1 MVSSYDSLDGTAV
14 RLSLVGRFEVR
25 RGGVRIDLTELG
37 SRKARTLLKL
47 LAVERGH
54 LVQTDRI
61 VDILWNDHPP
71 AQASENVATLISR
84 LRKTLGASAL
94 AGRGGYRLGELPF
107 VVVDVDDGAD
117 LVTEAER
124 RLTAAQPALAA
135 AAAARALDLLA
146 GGRILEDEPDA
157 AWSEHAEVGR
167 ATLVRRARRV
177 GAQANLACDDPASA
191 IAFCEA
197 AIIDDPLDEA
207 AHRLLMAAH
216 AAAGEPARAVAAYT
230 QLRELFD
237 RELGVEPAPATR
249 DLYVSIL
256 REDALPVESAESTVR
271 GRQSTHVVSDL
282 SGREAEVAQLS
293 SAWTSA
299 TAGEPRLVVLVG
311 EAGIGKTRLAA
322 EVVAIAEATGGV
334 IVQARCYEAE
344 RGLFL
349 QPIIDALTP
358 VLSNLATPELRRIVG
373 DAAPTLTAL
382 IPALESVL
390 RPGLLVR
397 GLPDLELR
405 RAFDAVADIVVR
417 LSGRAQVLVF
427 LDDLQNAGRATVE
440 LLHYMSRRLG
450 GSRVLVLTTIRR
462 EEGDDAM
469 STLRDVSTVVDVD
482 VLSLAAVTDLAT
494 RSGQAHLVDHIVQR
508 TRGHTLY
515 VVETL
520 ASLSAGRDGVPESL
534 QAAVLARVQRAG
546 PDIDV
551 LLRAAA
557 ILGATLDPVHLA
569 ALLGVTPQS
578 VLDRCSVALAA
589 RLLVV
594 SDRDFEFANDLMR
607 EVLYESTPPP
617 TRLAWHRRAAD
628 LLADYPEALGA
639 HAAAYGDWS
648 RAARA
653 WLLAAE
659 EAMRRFATADAEA
672 LVDRAIEAAQ
682 RGVDLEITARAF
694 VVRGRARDLQSNFAP
709 AMADFETALGLAREA
724 GDQRVEMIV
733 LKQLAGDVTVALG
746 LSVAQSVEYLERG
759 LALAQTLGDRSVEV
773 GLLSRLAV
781 IAANRLCFTESLEY
795 SRRSVT
801 IARTVRDEVAL
812 AAALDGLKTGYAYLG
827 EIDDLNAV
835 LGELEPLLRRQGD
848 LFRLHWA
855 VFESAFSAIA
865 AGDWDAA
872 IDRIEAA
879 ADINRAIGYTANQPW
894 YDAHLG
900 WVERMRGAY
909 NQALFYGRRS
919 VQDASR
925 ATHPWWHVVANTM
938 LATTLLELGER
949 AEAIPLLEQARQAAD
964 RDGAQAYLLLCV
976 STLAEATG
984 SRQTLDEAD
993 LLLHRIAAPA
1003 GSAWLWGANA
1013 YLAVARGWLA
1023 SDEPARARDAL
1034 APLLAAATRI
1044 PWVRHRDDAIELDT
1058 RAAAAERI
1066 AATPGSR

>member
-1 MVSSYDSLDGTAV
+1 MSSHGSLDGTAL
-14 RLSLVGRFEVR
+14 RLCLVGGFTVTRDGAR
-25 RGGVRIDLTELG
+25 LDLTELG

-54 LVQTDRI
+54 LVPTDRI
-61 VDILWNDHPP
+61 VDVLWPGEPP

-84 LRKTLGASAL
+84 LRKTLGANAL
-94 AGRGGYRLGELPF
+94 GGGRGGYRLGEPPF
-107 VVVDVDDGAD
+107 VVVDVDDGHD

-124 RLTAAQPALAA
+124 RFAAGEPALAA
-135 AAAARALDLLA
+135 AAAASALDLLA
-146 GGRILEDEPDA
+146 GGRVLEDEPYA
-157 AWSEHAEVGR
+157 AWSEQAEAGR
-167 ATLVRRARRV
+167 AALVRRARQV
-177 GAQANLACDDPASA
+177 AAQASLACDDPASA
-191 IAFCEA
+191 TAFAEA
-197 AIIDDPLDEA
+197 AVTDDPWDEA

-216 AAAGEPARAVAAYT
+216 TAAGEPARAVAVYT

-249 DLYVSIL
+249 DLYVAIL
-256 REDALPVESAESTVR
+256 REDTLEVVEPVELVAPRRSQNTRAM
-271 GRQSTHVVSDL
+271 SDL
-282 SGREAEVAQLS
+282 SGREPEVARLS
-293 SAWTSA
+293 LAWTSA
-299 TAGEPRLVVLVG
+299 AAGDPGLVLLVG

-349 QPIIDALTP
+349 QPIIEALTP
-358 VLSNLATPELRRIVG
+358 VLSTLATAELRRIVG

-382 IPALESVL
+382 IPALEPLL
-390 RPGLLVR
+390 RPGPLLR
-397 GLPDLELR
+397 GAPDLELR
-405 RAFDAVADIVVR
+405 RAFDAVTDVVVR
-417 LSGRAQVLVF
+417 LSGRAPVLVV

-440 LLHYMSRRLG
+440 LLHYMSRHLG
-450 GSRVLVLTTIRR
+450 GSRVLVLATIRR
-462 EEGDDAM
+462 EEGADAL
-469 STLRDVSTVVDVD
+469 STLDSVSATIDVD
-482 VLSLAAVTDLAT
+482 ALSLAAVTDLAT
-494 RSGQAHLVDHIVQR
+494 RSGQAHLVDHIVQQ

-520 ASLSAGRDGVPESL
+520 ASLSTGRDGVPESL

-546 PDIDV
+546 PDTEV

-569 ALLGVTPQS
+569 ALLGIAPQA
-578 VLDRCSVALAA
+578 VLDRCSAALAA

-617 TRLAWHRRAAD
+617 TRIAWHRQAAD
-628 LLADYPEALGA
+628 LLADHPEALGA
-639 HAAAYGDWS
+639 HAAACGDWS

-672 LVDRAIEAAQ
+672 LVNRAIDAAQ
-682 RGVDLEITARAF
+682 RGVDLEVTARAF
-694 VVRGRARDLQSNFAP
+694 VVRGRARDLRSEFAT

-724 GDQRVEMIV
+724 GDQRVEMLV
-733 LKQLAGDVTVALG
+733 LRQLAGDVTVALG
-746 LSVAQSVEYLERG
+746 LSVGQSVRYLERG
-759 LALAQTLGDRSVEV
+759 LALAQNLGDRTVEV
-773 GLLSRLAV
+773 DLLSRLAV

-795 SRRSVT
+795 SRRSVA
-801 IARTVRDEVAL
+801 IARVVHDDVAL

-855 VFESAFSAIA
+855 LFESAFAAIA
-865 AGDWDAA
+865 AADWNAA
-872 IDRIEAA
+872 VDRIEAA
-879 ADINRAIGYTANQPW
+879 AEINRTIGYTANQPW

-900 WVERMRGAY
+900 WVERMRGTY
-909 NQALFYGRRS
+909 DRALFYGRRS
-919 VQDASR
+919 VQGAPH

-949 AEAIPLLEQARQAAD
+949 TEAITLLEQARQAAD

-976 STLAEATG
+976 ASLAEATG
-984 SRQTLDEAD
+984 SRETLHEAD
-993 LLLHRIAAPA
+993 LLLHQITAPA

-1023 SDEPARARDAL
+1023 IDEPARARKAL
-1034 APLLAAATRI
+1034 APLIEAATRI
-1044 PWVRHRDDAIELDT
+1044 PWVRHRDDAMQLDT
-1058 RAAAAERI
+1058 LAADAER
-1066 AATPGSR
+1066 A

>member
-1 MVSSYDSLDGTAV
+1 MSSHDSLDRAAV
-14 RLSLVGRFEVR
+14 RLRLVGSFNVVR
-25 RGGVRIDLTELG
+25 SGVGVDLTELG
-37 SRKARTLLKL
+37 SRKGRTLLKL

-54 LVQTDRI
+54 LVQMDRI
-61 VDILWNDHPP
+61 IDVLWPDEPP

-84 LRKTLGASAL
+84 LRKALGADAL
-94 AGRGGYRLGELPF
+94 GGSRGGYRLGEPPF

-117 LVTEAER
+117 LVSEAER
-124 RLTAAQPALAA
+124 RLAAAQPVLAA
-135 AAAARALDLLA
+135 AAAAAAVDLLS
-146 GGRILEDEPDA
+146 GGRILEDESDA
-157 AWSEHAEVGR
+157 AWSEQAEVGR
-167 ATLVRRARRV
+167 ATLLRRARQV
-177 GAQANLACDDPASA
+177 AAQASLACDEPASA
-191 IAFCEA
+191 AVYAEA
-197 AIIDDPLDEA
+197 AITDDPLDEA
-207 AHRLLMAAH
+207 SHRLLMAAH
-216 AAAGEPARAVAAYT
+216 SAAGEPARAVAVYT
-230 QLRELFD
+230 QLREVFD
-237 RELGVEPAPATR
+237 RELGVEPSPATR
-249 DLYVSIL
+249 DLYVAIL
-256 REDALPVESAESTVR
+256 REDTLEVAEPVQRPSRR
-271 GRQSTHVVSDL
+271 GGQQTTAASDL
-282 SGREAEVAQLS
+282 SGREAEVALLS

-299 TAGEPRLVVLVG
+299 AAGDSGLVVLVG

-334 IVQARCYEAE
+334 IVRARCYEAE

-349 QPIIDALTP
+349 QPVIEALTP
-358 VLSNLATPELRRIVG
+358 VLSNLAAAELRRIVG
-373 DAAPTLTAL
+373 DAAPTLTEL
-382 IPALESVL
+382 IPALEPLL
-390 RPGLLVR
+390 RPGPLVR
-397 GLPDLELR
+397 GVPDLELR
-405 RAFDAVADIVVR
+405 RAFDAITDVVVR
-417 LSGRAQVLVF
+417 LSGRAPILVV
-427 LDDLQNAGRATVE
+427 LDDLQNAGSATVE
-440 LLHYMSRRLG
+440 LLHYMCRRLAA
-450 GSRVLVLTTIRR
+450 SRVLVLTTIRR
-462 EEGDDAM
+462 EEGADAL
-469 STLRDVSTVVDVD
+469 STLRAVSTVVDVEA
-482 VLSLAAVTDLAT
+482 LSLEAVTDLAT
-494 RSGQAHLVDHIVQR
+494 RSGQAHLVDHIVQL

-520 ASLSAGRDGVPESL
+520 ASLSTGRDGVPESL

-569 ALLGVTPQS
+569 ALLGVTSQS

-617 TRLAWHRRAAD
+617 TRLAWHRQAAD
-628 LLADYPEALGA
+628 LLADHPEALGA
-639 HAAAYGDWS
+639 HAAACGDWS

-672 LVDRAIEAAQ
+672 LVTRAIEVAQ
-682 RGVDLEITARAF
+682 RGVDLEVTARAF
-694 VVRGRARDLQSNFAP
+694 VVRGRARDLRSDFAP
-709 AMADFETALGLAREA
+709 AMADFETALALAREA

-733 LKQLAGDVTVALG
+733 LRQLAGDVTVALG
-746 LSVAQSVEYLERG
+746 LSVAQSVAYLERG
-759 LALAQTLGDRSVEV
+759 LALAQTLGDRNVEV
-773 GLLSRLAV
+773 DLLSRLAV
-781 IAANRLCFTESLEY
+781 VSANRLCFTESLEY

-801 IARTVRDEVAL
+801 IARVVHDDVAL

-827 EIDDLNAV
+827 EIDELNAV

-855 VFESAFSAIA
+855 LFESSFSFIA

-872 IDRIEAA
+872 VDRIEAA
-879 ADINRAIGYTANQPW
+879 ADINRTIGYTANQPW

-900 WVERMRGAY
+900 WVERMRGAHEK
-909 NQALFYGRRS
+909 ALFYGRRS
-919 VQDASR
+919 VVGTPR

-949 AEAIPLLEQARQAAD
+949 DEAITLLEQARQAAD

-976 STLAEATG
+976 ATLAEATG
-984 SRQTLDEAD
+984 SRETLDEAD

-1003 GSAWLWGANA
+1003 ESAWLWGAQA
-1013 YLAVARGWLA
+1013 YLCVARGWLA
-1023 SDEPARARDAL
+1023 IDEPARARHAL

-1058 RAAAAERI
+1058 QAAAAER
-1066 AATPGSR
+1066 G

>member
-1 MVSSYDSLDGTAV
+1 MSSYDTLDATAV
-14 RLSLVGRFEVR
+14 RLSLVGGFDVT

-47 LAVERGH
+47 LAVERDH
-54 LVQTDRI
+54 FVQTDRI
-61 VDILWNDHPP
+61 IDVLWPTEPP

-84 LRKTLGASAL
+84 LRKALGANAL
-94 AGRGGYRLGELPF
+94 GGSRGGYRLGEPPF

-117 LVTEAER
+117 LVSEAER
-124 RLTAAQPALAA
+124 RWAAAEPALAGVA
-135 AAAARALDLLA
+135 ATSALDLLA
-146 GGRILEDEPDA
+146 GGRVLEDEPYA
-157 AWSEHAEVGR
+157 AWSEQAELGR
-167 ATLVRRARRV
+167 AALVRRARQV
-177 GAQANLACDDPASA
+177 AAQAGLAGGDPASA
-191 IAFCEA
+191 VAYSEA
-197 AIIDDPLDEA
+197 AIADDPLDEA

-216 AAAGEPARAVAAYT
+216 SAAGEPARAVAVYT
-230 QLRELFD
+230 RLRDVLD

-249 DLYVSIL
+249 DLYVAIL
-256 REDALPVESAESTVR
+256 REDTVEVVEPVEPTGRRRREHRQPTV
-271 GRQSTHVVSDL
+271 DL
-282 SGREAEVAQLS
+282 SGREAELAALS
-293 SAWTSA
+293 SAWSSA
-299 TAGEPRLVVLVG
+299 AAGEPGVVVLVG

-349 QPIIDALTP
+349 QPIIEALTP
-358 VLSNLATPELRRIVG
+358 VLSNLATSDLRRIVG

-382 IPALESVL
+382 VPALEPLL
-390 RPGLLVR
+390 RPGPLVR
-397 GLPDLELR
+397 GVPDLELR
-405 RAFDAVADIVVR
+405 RAFDAVTDVVVR
-417 LSGRAQVLVF
+417 LSSRTPVLVV
-427 LDDLQNAGRATVE
+427 LDDLQNAGSATVE

-450 GSRVLVLTTIRR
+450 SSRVLVLTTIRR
-462 EEGDDAM
+462 EEGADAL
-469 STLRDVSTVVDVD
+469 SILAAVSTVIDVD
-482 VLSLAAVTDLAT
+482 ALSLTAVTELVT
-494 RSGQAHLVDHIVQR
+494 RSGQAHLVDHIAQR

-520 ASLSAGRDGVPESL
+520 AALSAGRDGVPESL

-546 PDIDV
+546 PDIEV

-557 ILGATLDPVHLA
+557 TMGATLDTSHLA
-569 ALLGVTPQS
+569 ALLGVAQQS
-578 VLDRCSVALAA
+578 VLDRCTVALAA

-617 TRLAWHRRAAD
+617 TRIAWHRQAAD
-628 LLADYPEALGA
+628 LLADHPEALGA
-639 HAAAYGDWS
+639 HAAACGDWS

-672 LVDRAIEAAQ
+672 LVTRAIEAAQ
-682 RGVDLEITARAF
+682 RGVDLEVTARAF
-694 VVRGRARDLQSNFAP
+694 VVRGRARDLRSEFVT

-733 LKQLAGDVTVALG
+733 LRQLAGDVTVALG

-773 GLLSRLAV
+773 DLLSRLAV
-781 IAANRLCFTESLEY
+781 LSANRLCFTESLEY
-795 SRRSVT
+795 SRRSVA
-801 IARTVRDEVAL
+801 IARVVRDDVAL

-827 EIDDLNAV
+827 EIDELNAV

-855 VFESAFSAIA
+855 LFESSFSAIA
-865 AGDWDAA
+865 AADWDVAV
-872 IDRIEAA
+872 DRIEAA

-909 NQALFYGRRS
+909 DQALFYGRRS
-919 VQDASR
+919 VQGTPR

-949 AEAIPLLEQARQAAD
+949 DEAIALLEQARQAAD
-964 RDGAQAYLLLCV
+964 RDGAQAYLLLCIA
-976 STLAEATG
+976 TLAEATG
-984 SRQTLDEAD
+984 SRETLEEAD
-993 LLLHRIAAPA
+993 LLLHRIVAPA
-1003 GSAWLWGANA
+1003 GSAWLWGAHA
-1013 YLAVARGWLA
+1013 YLCVARGWLA
-1023 SDEPARARDAL
+1023 IDEPARARHAL

-1058 RAAAAERI
+1058 LAAAAER
-1066 AATPGSR
+1066 G

>member
-1 MVSSYDSLDGTAV
+1 MSSYDSLDGAAV
-14 RLSLVGRFEVR
+14 RLCLVGGFDVM
-25 RGGVRIDLTELG
+25 RGAVRIDLNELG
-37 SRKARTLLKL
+37 SRKGRTLLKL

-61 VDILWNDHPP
+61 IDVLWPDQPP

-84 LRKTLGASAL
+84 LRKALGPSAL
-94 AGRGGYRLGELPF
+94 GGSRGGYRLGEPPF

-124 RLTAAQPALAA
+124 RLAAAQPALAGA
-135 AAAARALDLLA
+135 AATSALDLLA
-146 GGRILEDEPDA
+146 AGRILEDEPYA
-157 AWSEHAEVGR
+157 AWSEQAEAGR
-167 ATLVRRARRV
+167 AALVRRARQV
-177 GAQANLACDDPASA
+177 AAQASLACEDPASA
-191 IAFCEA
+191 IAFAEA

-207 AHRLLMAAH
+207 AYRLLIAGH
-216 AAAGEPARAVAAYT
+216 SAAGEPARAVASYT
-230 QLRELFD
+230 QLRDFLD

-249 DLYVSIL
+249 DLYVAIL
-256 REDALPVESAESTVR
+256 REDTLEVAEPAHRLTRR
-271 GRQSTHVVSDL
+271 GSQKTAVASDL
-282 SGREAEVAQLS
+282 SGREAEVALLS

-299 TAGEPRLVVLVG
+299 AAGDPGLVVLVG

-322 EVVAIAEATGGV
+322 EAVAIAEATGGV
-334 IVQARCYEAE
+334 VVHARCYEAE

-349 QPIIDALTP
+349 QPIIEALTP
-358 VLSNLATPELRRIVG
+358 VLSNLGTSELRRIVG

-382 IPALESVL
+382 IPALEPLL
-390 RPGLLVR
+390 RPGPLVR
-397 GLPDLELR
+397 GVPDLELR
-405 RAFDAVADIVVR
+405 RAFDAVTDVVVR
-417 LSGRAQVLVF
+417 LSGRAPVLVV
-427 LDDLQNAGRATVE
+427 LDDLQNAGSSTVE

-462 EEGDDAM
+462 EEGADAL
-469 STLRDVSTVVDVD
+469 STLRAVSTVIDVEA
-482 VLSLAAVTDLAT
+482 LSLEAVTDLAT
-494 RSGQAHLVDHIVQR
+494 RSGQAHLVDHIVQL

-520 ASLSAGRDGVPESL
+520 ASLSTGRDGVPESL

-557 ILGATLDPVHLA
+557 ILGATLDPAHLA
-569 ALLGVTPQS
+569 ALLGVAPQS
-578 VLDRCSVALAA
+578 VLDRCGVALAA

-617 TRLAWHRRAAD
+617 TRLAWHRQAAD
-628 LLADYPEALGA
+628 LLADHPEALGA

-672 LVDRAIEAAQ
+672 LVTRAIEVAQ
-682 RGVDLEITARAF
+682 RGVDLEVTARAY
-694 VVRGRARDLQSNFAP
+694 VVRGRARDLRSEFAP
-709 AMADFETALGLAREA
+709 AMADFEAALALAREA

-733 LKQLAGDVTVALG
+733 LRQLAGDVTVALG

-759 LALAQTLGDRSVEV
+759 LALAQTLGDRTVEV
-773 GLLSRLAV
+773 DLLSRLAV
-781 IAANRLCFTESLEY
+781 LSANRLCFTESLEY

-801 IARTVRDEVAL
+801 IARVGHDDVAL

-827 EIDDLNAV
+827 EIDELNAV

-855 VFESAFSAIA
+855 LFESSFSAIA
-865 AGDWDAA
+865 AADWDAA
-872 IDRIEAA
+872 IDRMEAA
-879 ADINRAIGYTANQPW
+879 AEINRAIGYTANQPW

-909 NQALFYGRRS
+909 DQALFYGRRS
-919 VQDASR
+919 VEGAPR

-938 LATTLLELGER
+938 LATTLLDLGER
-949 AEAIPLLEQARQAAD
+949 PEAIALLEQARQAAN

-976 STLAEATG
+976 ATLAEATG
-984 SRQTLDEAD
+984 SRETLAEAD
-993 LLLHRIAAPA
+993 ELLHRIAAPA

-1013 YLAVARGWLA
+1013 YLAVARAWLA
-1023 SDEPARARDAL
+1023 IDEPARARDAL

-1044 PWVRHRDDAIELDT
+1044 PWVRHRDDALELDT
-1058 RAAAAERI
+1058 RAAAAER
-1066 AATPGSR
+1066 G